1 MIRLKQNRMRIA
13 FSSLAAVLM
22 MTPFAFAK
30 PGDHRSHPH
39 VVDPDTIDVGL
50 PENLRIIGVDGPEK
64 GWRAECQAERDLEVL
79 GTAYAKEWLSNA
91 KLVTPRPPVP
101 TRTDRYGRY
110 LGNLTVD
117 GLDYAETM
125 IAAGYLRRWD
135 YDNCGRACKPNWCE
149 G

>member
-1 MIRLKQNRMRIA
+1 MRVILVG
-13 FSSLAAVLM
+13 LALALISGSW
-22 MTPFAFAK
+22 ALAK
-30 PGDHRSHPH
+30 PGDHRPHPY

-50 PENLRIIGVDGPEK
+50 SENLRIIGVDGPEK
-64 GWRAECQAERDLEVL
+64 GWRAECKAERELEVL

-91 KLVTPRPPVP
+91 KVVTPRPTLP

-135 YDNCGRACKPNWCE
+135 YDACGRACKPNWCDE
-149 G
+149 

>member
-1 MIRLKQNRMRIA
+1 
-13 FSSLAAVLM
+13 M
-22 MTPFAFAK
+22 MSPFAVAK
-30 PGDHRSHPH
+30 PGDHRPHPH
-39 VVDPDTIDVGL
+39 VVDPDTVDVGL
-50 PENLRIIGVDGPEK
+50 PENLRIICVDGPEK
-64 GWRAECQAERDLEVL
+64 GWRAECEAERELEVH
-79 GTAYAKEWLSNA
+79 GTAYAKEWLSKA
-91 KLVTPRPPVP
+91 KAVTPRPLQLK
-101 TRTDRYGRY
+101 RTDRYGRY

>member
-1 MIRLKQNRMRIA
+1 MRVVLA
-13 FSSLAAVLM
+13 SLALFIVIA
-22 MTPFAFAK
+22 PQAFAK
-30 PGDHRSHPH
+30 PGDHRPHPH
-39 VVDPDTIDVGL
+39 VIDPDTIDVGL

-64 GWRAECQAERDLEVL
+64 GWRAECTAERELEAL
-79 GTAYAKEWLSNA
+79 GTSYAREWLNKA
-91 KLVTPRPPVP
+91 KTVKPRPPEP

-135 YDNCGRACKPNWCE
+135 YDECGNACKPDWCAN
-149 G
+149 